1 MSIYLILEA
10 EYDTVVKAIA
20 RGEEAAY
27 DYHSFFFKDLEGL
40 NAFAARILKVRMSD
54 PYMINARSSTL

>member
-10 EYDTVVKAIA
+10 ECDMVVKDIT

-27 DYHSFFFKDLEGL
+27 DYRSFFFQDLEGFECIRGED
-40 NAFAARILKVRMSD
+40 N
-54 PYMINARSSTL
+54 